1 MRKARSYLIM
11 ILCSILAGGCELT
24 DDGTYVAP
32 ITNYEK
38 IGGSWILKSI
48 KQIDETAKASLSK
61 PDEQV
66 LTNEFTFKSFQITL
80 NTDEKFNPGTFEVTG
95 TSPELFLKSGYW
107 DLDNPFVNTDG
118 TATHIR
124 LYADEARTQ
133 LIDQLSLNKIPG
145 TSSILEFKLT
155 RSVDNT
161 PFVSYL
167 FQVAPAPVIQ

>member
-1 MRKARSYLIM
+1 MRKAIIFLIM
-11 ILCSILAGGCELT
+11 IPCFIVLGGCELT
-24 DDGTYVAP
+24 DDGEYAAP

-61 PDEQV
+61 PDEQII
-66 LTNEFTFKSFQITL
+66 TTEFGFKSFQIIL
-80 NTDEKFNPGTFEVTG
+80 NTNDSFNPTTFEVSG
-95 TSPELFLKSGYW
+95 TSPELFIKSGYW

-124 LYADEARTQ
+124 LYSDEARTQ
-133 LIDQLSLNKIPG
+133 LVDQLSLNKIPG
-145 TSSILEFKLT
+145 ISSILEFKLT

-161 PFVSYL
+161 PYVSYL
-167 FQVAPAPVIQ
+167 YQVGPLVK